1 MNVYM
6 WTGYRSD
13 SITLVHTSKLGGPTS
28 IVQHT
33 AAQVFTYKQLQ
44 MATHNFNEG
53 NVIGRG
59 GFGSVYKGILS
70 DGKMAAIKQL
80 DRSSKQGDLEFRVE
94 VSRITNFS
102 FLLLFYLRVW
112 NFVLSFLFKFFCVGN
127 ETTCDILFSFCELT
141 IGGHA

>member
-1 MNVYM
+1 MCVCVYKYIYIYI

-13 SITLVHTSKLGGPTS
+13 SITVHTSKLGGTSS
-28 IVQHT
+28 IVQQHK

-44 MATHNFNEG
+44 MATHNFDEG

-70 DGKMAAIKQL
+70 DGKLAAIKQL

-94 VSRITNFS
+94 VSRIER
-102 FLLLFYLRVW
+102 FL
-112 NFVLSFLFKFFCVGN
+112 
-127 ETTCDILFSFCELT
+127 I
-141 IGGHA
+141 